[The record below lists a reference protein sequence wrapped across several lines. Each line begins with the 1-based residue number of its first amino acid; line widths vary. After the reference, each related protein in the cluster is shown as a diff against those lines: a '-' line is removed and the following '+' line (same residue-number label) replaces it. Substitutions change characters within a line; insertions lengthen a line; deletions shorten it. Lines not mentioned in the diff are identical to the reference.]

1 MNITDFIKNLI
12 NSLLDGSF
20 ERMTLINQ
28 MNKAF
33 KEYYIS
39 GENNFLCKVSI
50 AQGDVDFKHEMSSM
64 WFRSGF
70 KITIEN
76 DYSVKESDF
85 MDISQYVLQNLSF
98 IRQLMA
104 LGFDTL
110 IVQGKTTKKGKK
122 FSLKAY
128 ANLNNYFISQK

>member
-1 MNITDFIKNLI
+1 
-12 NSLLDGSF
+12 
-20 ERMTLINQ
+20 
-28 MNKAF
+28 
-33 KEYYIS
+33 
-39 GENNFLCKVSI
+39 
-50 AQGDVDFKHEMSSM
+50 M

-76 DYSVKESDF
+76 DTNLKESEIIE
-85 MDISQYVLQNLSF
+85 ISQYVLNNGAF

-110 IVQGKTTKKGKK
+110 VVQGNNNRIGKK

-128 ANLNNYFISQK
+128 SNLNNYFLE